1 MRVRRLDLTRFGVFT
16 GHALD
21 FGAAG
26 DAPDLHIIHGPNEA
40 GKSTLRAALSDLLFG
55 IPAQSDFAFLHDY
68 KAMEIGGTLETGG
81 QSVAWRRL
89 KRRKDDLI
97 SGDDQPANRALL
109 DAALGGMD
117 RETFEL
123 MFSLDGETLKKGGE
137 ELYRS
142 RGRLGEA
149 LFAAT
154 SGLSSISAKLDEVR
168 GEAEAFFKPR
178 GKKQRLSD
186 LKRELEQVDAALK
199 EVAVSAPQYRKL
211 IEARKEARAAHAEAK
226 QEAEALRKRLKQIE
240 RWQGAMR
247 DWAMLRIKREN
258 LAPLRDVPEIPDE
271 TAVRIH
277 ELVEQAARLHRDIEQ
292 GETELDRLTRERD
305 ALAPDETMLGEAER
319 IDRLIRLEDR
329 FNEARDRLPG
339 READLAGERARISM
353 TLERLGVDPA
363 GDPRAL
369 LLPAPLAGKFDALL
383 RSHEGV
389 TATAQTAKQEAEK
402 ARDALAELKE
412 GLKTLGDPVDAAV
425 MHQLRTAAREA
436 RDVVNIA
443 HLEETSNS
451 ALAARDEALAALAPW
466 TGTADAL
473 RALITPD
480 TGQLAHLAEERA
492 TLIETRDQ
500 AERQR
505 EEQTTRAA
513 RLREKMAALKKATG
527 VLSDDELSDKRDAR
541 DTAWGAHRAAIE
553 EGALGAIAG
562 TADAFEAAMA
572 IDDAART
579 QREAH
584 RDEAAQLRQL
594 AIDVA
599 EAEAAA
605 TRTANERDA
614 ANEALTALQA
624 SVDEISA
631 TLGLPAGWAP
641 AQIEDWLDRRKQ
653 AIAKQENCSDLQ
665 ARLEAQQTARTE
677 LQKRLS
683 AALSETSAGP
693 VDGIDLPALLDF
705 AEAVAQTSEAR
716 EVKREQ
722 RREEYARA
730 KAQCKA
736 RERRLDE
743 ATAAQA
749 AWTARWREL
758 LGQCWLGAEG
768 MERQPG
774 EVRGMLALLDDLRG
788 GVERAQTLEQDISRW
803 RRLEADFLALCSD
816 VCAATGT
823 ALDETNPGNALTAL
837 REGLDVARDQRA
849 KREQTAGEIARL
861 QENLNRARRE
871 RETINGELASLCER
885 FGAVDV
891 DALSAAIASA
901 REKAAITRD
910 IAEREETLRA
920 AFDGQPVAEIE
931 QELSGCDADELAAD
945 AQALEGEIAARD
957 DRLKHLYYDM
967 KKAEE
972 QVGAVGADE
981 KAAELGE
988 RRRLV
993 LLQIEEETG
1002 RYLRLMAGVAAA
1014 EAALRLYRDKHRSAM
1029 MLNAAQRF
1037 RRITGGRFTDLQARP
1052 DKDGETLVA
1061 IKADGG
1067 SLLVDGMS
1075 DGTRDQLYLALRMAG
1090 YQEYAATREPLPFI
1104 ADDIM
1109 QSFDDDRARAAFAM
1123 LADIS
1128 RMGQVIYLTHH
1139 AHLRDLARE
1148 TVDGVTIHELPAP
1161 GAAAPVAAMSEL
1173 AE

>member
-1 MRVRRLDLTRFGVFT
+1 MRFRRLDLTRFGAFT

-21 FGAAG
+21 FGPAG

-97 SGDDQPANRALL
+97 SGDGQRANRALL

-123 MFSLDGETLKKGGE
+123 MFSLDSETLKAGGE

-154 SGLSSISAKLDEVR
+154 SGLSSISAKLEEVR
-168 GEAEAFFKPR
+168 SEAEAFFKPR

-186 LKRELEQVDAALK
+186 LKRELEQVDTALK

-211 IEARKEARAAHAEAK
+211 VEAFQTAETAHAQARR
-226 QEAEALRKRLKQIE
+226 EAEALRKRLKQIE
-240 RWQGAMR
+240 RWRGAMR

-258 LAPLRDVPEIPDE
+258 LAPLRDTPDIPDE
-271 TAVRIH
+271 TATRIN
-277 ELVEQAARLHRDIEQ
+277 ELIEQTGRLHRDIEH
-292 GETELDRLTRERD
+292 GETELERLTRERD
-305 ALAPDETMLGEAER
+305 ALAPDKTMLGEAER

-329 FNEARDRLPG
+329 FNEARDCLPG
-339 READLAGERARISM
+339 READLASERARIAM

-363 GDPRAL
+363 SDPRAL
-369 LLPAPLAGKFDALL
+369 LLSAPLAGKLDTLL
-383 RSHEGV
+383 RTHEGV
-389 TATAQTAKQEAEK
+389 TATAQVAKQEAEK
-402 ARDALAELKE
+402 ARDVLAELEE
-412 GLKTLGDPVDAAV
+412 GLKTLGEPVDAAAI
-425 MHQLRTAAREA
+425 HQLRTAARAA
-436 RDVVNIA
+436 RDVENIT
-443 HLEETSNS
+443 HLEEAANS
-451 ALAARDEALAALAPW
+451 AVAARDEALTALAPW

-473 RALITPD
+473 RALTTPG
-480 TGQLAHLAEERA
+480 TGLLAHIADERA

-505 EEQTTRAA
+505 QEQTTRTA

-527 VLSDDELSDKRDAR
+527 VLSDDELTRKRDAR
-541 DTAWGAHRAAIE
+541 DMAWSAHRQAID
-553 EGALGAIAG
+553 EGALSAIAE
-562 TADAFEAAMA
+562 TADAFEAALA
-572 IDDAART
+572 TDDAART
-579 QREAH
+579 QRERH
-584 RDEAAQLRQL
+584 GDEAARLRQL
-594 AIDVA
+594 AIDAA

-605 TRTANERDA
+605 TREADERDA
-614 ANEALTALQA
+614 AKEALAALQA
-624 SVDEISA
+624 RVDEIA
-631 TLGLPAGWAP
+631 AMLLLPAGWSP
-641 AQIEDWLDRRKQ
+641 EQLEDWLDRRKQ
-653 AIAKQENCSDLQ
+653 AIAAQESCADLQ
-665 ARLEAQQTARTE
+665 ARLEAQQTTRTE
-677 LQKRLS
+677 LQERLS
-683 AALSETSAGP
+683 AALAETSAGP
-693 VDGIDLPALLDF
+693 VNGIDLHALLDF
-705 AEAVAQTSEAR
+705 AESVAHAAEAR

-722 RREEYARA
+722 RLEEYARA
-730 KAQCKA
+730 KAQCEA

-749 AWTARWREL
+749 DWTARWREL

-768 MERQPG
+768 VARQPD
-774 EVRGMLALLDDLRG
+774 EVRGILALLDDLRG
-788 GVERAQTLEQDISRW
+788 GVERAQALEQDISRC
-803 RRLEADFLALCSD
+803 RTQKTEFLALCRAT
-816 VCAATGT
+816 CAVTATP
-823 ALDETNPGNALTAL
+823 LDETDPGKTLATL
-837 REGLDVARDQRA
+837 REGLDIARDQRA
-849 KREQTAGEIARL
+849 KREQTDQEIARL
-861 QENLNRARRE
+861 NQNLDRGRRE
-871 RETINGELASLCER
+871 RETIDAELAGLCER
-885 FGAVDV
+885 FGAPDA

-901 REKAAITRD
+901 REKAAIKRD

-920 AFDGQPVAEIE
+920 AFDGRPLAEIE
-931 QELSGCDADELAAD
+931 QELCGCDADALAAD
-945 AQALEGEIAARD
+945 AQALEGEIAARE

-972 QVGAVGADE
+972 QVEAVGADE

-993 LLQIEEETG
+993 LLQIEDETR

-1014 EAALRLYRDKHRSAM
+1014 EAALRAYRDKHRSAM
-1029 MLNAAQRF
+1029 MLSAAQRF
-1037 RRITGGRFTDLQARP
+1037 RRITGGRFSDLQARP

-1128 RMGQVIYLTHH
+1128 RLGQVIYLTHH
-1139 AHLRDLARE
+1139 THLRDLAHDTLDR
-1148 TVDGVTIHELPAP
+1148 VMIHELPAP
-1161 GAAAPVAAMSEL
+1161 GVAATEAAMSEP